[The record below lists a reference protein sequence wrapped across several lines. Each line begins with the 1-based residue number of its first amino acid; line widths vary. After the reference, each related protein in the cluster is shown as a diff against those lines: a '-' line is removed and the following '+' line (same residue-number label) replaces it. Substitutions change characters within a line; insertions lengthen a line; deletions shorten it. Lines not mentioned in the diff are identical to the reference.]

1 MVFLDILDIIDNEN
15 KKALSNVEGWSI
27 VSFLQLAL
35 FFEGNLT
42 F

>member
-1 MVFLDILDIIDNEN
+1 MVFLGILDIIDNEN

-27 VSFLQLAL
+27 VSFLQLVL
-35 FFEGNLT
+35 SFEENLA